1 MADKTY
7 EIVYADEVEVLMDDE
22 AILENALH
30 QRNTFSN
37 SKEDIREQKHWLFY
51 SKLDLQ
57 DQVERDDF
65 YSNKLRK
72 ENDK

>member
-7 EIVYADEVEVLMDDE
+7 EIVYADEVEVLMDDD
-22 AILENALH
+22 AILENALN
-30 QRNTFSN
+30 QRSSFSN
-37 SKEDIREQKHWLFY
+37 SKEDIRKQSHWLFY

-65 YSNKLRK
+65 YSKKLRK
-72 ENDK
+72 ENSK